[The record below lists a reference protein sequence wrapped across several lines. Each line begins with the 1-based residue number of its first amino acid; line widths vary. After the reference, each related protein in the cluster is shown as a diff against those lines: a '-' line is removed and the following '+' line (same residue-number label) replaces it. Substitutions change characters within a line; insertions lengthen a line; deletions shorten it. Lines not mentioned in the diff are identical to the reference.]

1 MSYPGR
7 QIHDTATKIV
17 KWDPQVTGSRVTA
30 ALGGLAETNV
40 AWGVDALNKNTMRH
54 ASNLFFKSQDKFQDF
69 ATRRALGF
77 QRTVGA
83 VALGRTAAK
92 RKKWEG
98 DLQYGTGK
106 VTYTTDKKTGLRTRG
121 LSKFEREALIFPR
134 YKSDLDTA
142 TNNLRLA
149 KVLGVPD
156 ADINKLEKSLS
167 EVKSNYFTTTY
178 NYNLNQ
184 ENAKHLATAR
194 KADQTVRNRS
204 KERVERHMA
213 AQRTKAVSELLSN
226 LSGKDKKY

>member
-1 MSYPGR
+1 
-7 QIHDTATKIV
+7 
-17 KWDPQVTGSRVTA
+17 
-30 ALGGLAETNV
+30 
-40 AWGVDALNKNTMRH
+40 
-54 ASNLFFKSQDKFQDF
+54 
-69 ATRRALGF
+69 
-77 QRTVGA
+77 

-156 ADINKLEKSLS
+156 ADINKLEKSLA
-167 EVKSNYFTTTY
+167 EVKSNYFTTVY
-178 NYNLNQ
+178 NHNLDQ
-184 ENAKHLATAR
+184 SNAKHLP
-194 KADQTVRNRS
+194 TVRKVNQTLRNTA
-204 KERVERHMA
+204 KDRAEKHMA
-213 AQRTKAVSELLSN
+213 SQRTKAVSELLSN
-226 LSGKDKKY
+226 LSGKDKN